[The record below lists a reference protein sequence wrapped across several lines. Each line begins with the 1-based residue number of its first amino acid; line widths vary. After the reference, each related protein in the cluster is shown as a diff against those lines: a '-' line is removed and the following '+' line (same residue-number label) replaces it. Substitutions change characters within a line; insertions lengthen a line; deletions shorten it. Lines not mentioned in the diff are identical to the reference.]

1 VSQRLWWDEDQLP
14 YYQLACDGCGA
25 SFTCYDDSCYD
36 WALLRDAALYTGWDA
51 RSDQP
56 DGPHHCP
63 TCQRDQRRPRTG
75 NQQVPP
81 VGTVPARATVTAP
94 AEDRCERASAP

>member
-14 YYQLACDGCGA
+14 YYELICDDCGA

-36 WALLRDAALYTGWDA
+36 WALLRDAALCTGWDT

-56 DGPHHCP
+56 DGPHRCP
-63 TCQRDQRRPRTG
+63 NCQRLRPASRPQARRGRHRQLRAG
-75 NQQVPP
+75 HAGPP
-81 VGTVPARATVTAP
+81 SSP
-94 AEDRCERASAP
+94 ESAKALRLP